1 MTLGRPSPES
11 FLRLIQ
17 RDRRGRL
24 KVYLGY
30 GPGVGKTYEML
41 LEAHRLKEQGAD
53 VVAGYV
59 ESHGRAD
66 TASLLLGLEE
76 IPRRA
81 TVYRGVRLEE
91 MDSAALIA
99 RRPEV
104 ALVDELAHTNV
115 PGSRHPKRYQD
126 VEEIRDAGINVI
138 TTVNVQHLESLYDT
152 VERLVGVRVKE
163 RVPDWLVAEADQIVN
178 VDVST
183 EDLVR
188 RLEEGKV
195 YPADRVPAALA
206 NFFRPANLEQLRGLT
221 LREAA
226 AQVERKGRGAAG
238 PEAGAAAGPAPEQI
252 VVCLSS
258 KGPDAKALLRYG
270 SRLAG
275 RLDRTWY
282 ALYVQTPS
290 EEPTRID
297 AATQRHLGGVLELAH
312 QLGATVFTYKGS
324 DVARTIL
331 RFARE
336 YGAGHIVVGRAGG
349 RSWWR
354 RLVAGPS
361 PVEELLARAA
371 GFTIVVVDPRRA
383 AEAAPSVAGPEGA
396 VPPAGLR
403 VFPRLQRPPRRARRL
418 RRPGGR
424 RRAALRG
431 AASRG
436 GGGLRPAGGQG
447 GAPRHAGA
455 RLVAGAAPGL
465 DEGEALRHLLRR
477 EEQGSTFLDEGIGL
491 PHARLARLDRPWA
504 ALGVLRR
511 GLTAGKQGGR
521 AEGAERRGATAID
534 IVVLLL
540 CPDRDPGGCLELLA
554 ACARLFGRGPLR
566 RRLLAAGEP
575 AAILEALREA
585 EGELAAGRKR
595 A

>member
-1 MTLGRPSPES
+1 MTFARPSPES

-41 LEAHRLKEQGAD
+41 LEAHRLKEQGVD
-53 VVAGYV
+53 VVVGYV

-66 TASLLLGLEE
+66 TASLLLGLEA

-91 MDSAALIA
+91 MDAEALVA

-115 PGSRHPKRYQD
+115 PGSRHAKRFED
-126 VEEIRDAGINVI
+126 VEEILDAGINVI

-163 RVPDWLVAEADQIVN
+163 RVPDWVVAEADQIVN

-183 EDLVR
+183 EDLIR

-195 YPADRVPAALA
+195 YPAERVPAALA
-206 NFFRPANLEQLRGLT
+206 NFFRPAHLEQLRGLT

-226 AQVERKGRGAAG
+226 SQLERKWRTPSAPAD
-238 PEAGAAAGPAPEQI
+238 PAPDQL

-258 KGPDAKALLRYG
+258 KGPDAMALLRYG

-282 ALYVQTPS
+282 ALYVQTPR

-324 DVARTIL
+324 DVAATIL
-331 RFARE
+331 GFARE
-336 YGAGHIVVGRAGG
+336 YRAGHIVVGRAGR

-354 RLVAGPS
+354 RLVAGAS
-361 PVEELLARAA
+361 PVDELLARAE
-371 GFTIVVVDPRRA
+371 GFTVVVVDPHGGSESATPA
-383 AEAAPSVAGPEGA
+383 AETEPAPAAVTP
-396 VPPAGLR
+396 
-403 VFPRLQRPPRRARRL
+403 ARRPRSL
-418 RRPGGR
+418 LEVLPAKAVVVFDEPVGKRALF
-424 RRAALRG
+424 AALVH
-431 AASRG
+431 ALAHVA
-436 GGGLRPAGGQG
+436 PA
-447 GAPRHAGA
+447 
-455 RLVAGAAPGL
+455 L
-465 DEGEALRHLLRR
+465 DEDEAVRHLLRR
-477 EEQGSTFLDEGIGL
+477 EEQGSTFLEEGIGI

-504 ALGVLRR
+504 ALGVLR
-511 GLTAGKQGGR
+511 GGVTP
-521 AEGAERRGATAID
+521 EGGESPPATIAA
-534 IVVLLL
+534 VVLLL

-554 ACARLFGRGPLR
+554 RCSRLFGRGALR
-566 RRLLAAGEP
+566 RRILAAGGS
-575 AAILEALREA
+575 AAIHAALREA
-585 EGELAAGRKR
+585 EEELLAVGSGAS